1 MVRIAHSL
9 MGRGPIPAGRYVVE
23 IADSSRCPM
32 KDGSGE
38 TLELALKII
47 EGEFAG
53 RKLHDWINR
62 WSSKADKVARAKEK
76 LDQILK
82 ACGKSSVDDSEELH
96 GIPIMIK
103 VVHLDDRRGAGNPFQ
118 MIDEYSS
125 VYQH

>member
-9 MGRGPIPAGRYVVE
+9 AGRGLIPAGRYVVE
-23 IADSSRCPM
+23 IVDSSKQPM

-53 RKLHDWINR
+53 RKLHDWLNR
-62 WSSKADKVARAKEK
+62 WSHKADKVARAKEK

-82 ACGKSSVDDSEELH
+82 ACHKSAIEDSSELH
-96 GIPIMIK
+96 GIPMIIRI
-103 VVHLDDRRGAGNPFQ
+103 VHLDDRRGAGNPFQ
-118 MIDEYSS
+118 MIDEYIPVS
-125 VYQH
+125 QH